1 MKNYDVAVIGG
12 GIIGCSTAYYL
23 SKAGKK
29 VLILEKN
36 GIGSGTSS
44 ACDGFIY
51 LQTKK
56 AGIHLKLAMESAK
69 IYECLSDELGYEVHY
84 KRTGG
89 LILIENEELLEIME
103 HVVEEQKKIGIDI
116 DIISGNLAREIE
128 PALSENIM
136 AASYSSWDGH
146 VNPID
151 ATLAYARA
159 AEDNGTEIWCNTPV
173 EDLIINEGR
182 VEGVITS
189 KGAVKAEYIV
199 NACGVWAPEVGK
211 MAGMDIPIKPRRGHT
226 LVTEALA
233 PMLNKVLLDA
243 RYIAIKHH
251 PEMAKNTE
259 DRSLQLGIGLSIEQ
273 TESGNLLI
281 GNNREF
287 AGFDT
292 DTTFE
297 VTKEIAKYCSRFV
310 PFLKDVNIIR
320 TFTGLRPYTPDGMP
334 ILGKVDG
341 LEGMIMAAG
350 HEGDGIALAPMTGVL
365 MAELIAE
372 GKTSMD
378 IDMFNYSRFADR
390 LVFEGGVK

>member
-1 MKNYDVAVIGG
+1 MKNYDVIIIGG

-29 VLILEKN
+29 VLIIEKN

-56 AGIHLKLAMESAK
+56 AGIHLQLAMESAK
-69 IYECLSDELGYEVHY
+69 IYENLSQELGYEVHY

-89 LILIENEELLEIME
+89 LILIENEELLKVME
-103 HVVEEQKKIGIDI
+103 HVVEEQKKVGIEI
-116 DIISGNLAREIE
+116 DIISGDLARELE
-128 PALSENIM
+128 PALSKDIM
-136 AASYSSWDGH
+136 AASYSDWDGH
-146 VNPID
+146 INPID
-151 ATLAYARA
+151 VTLGYAKG

-173 EDLIINEGR
+173 VDLIINNGR
-182 VEGVITS
+182 VEGVVTP
-189 KGAVKAEYIV
+189 KGQVRADYVV
-199 NACGVWAPEVGK
+199 NACGAWAPEIGK
-211 MAGMDIPIKPRRGHT
+211 MAGMDIPIIPRRGHT

-233 PMLNKVLLDA
+233 PMFNKVLLDA

-251 PEMAKNTE
+251 PEMAENSD

-287 AGFDT
+287 TGFDT
-292 DTTFE
+292 DTSFE

-310 PFLKDVNIIR
+310 PFLEDVNIIR

-334 ILGKVDG
+334 ILGEVEG
-341 LEGMIMAAG
+341 LQGLIMAAG
-350 HEGDGIALAPMTGVL
+350 HEGDGIALAPMTGIL
-365 MAELIAE
+365 MTELITE
-372 GKTSMD
+372 GKTSLPLD
-378 IDMFNYSRFADR
+378 LFSYNRFVEKSVA
-390 LVFEGGVK
+390 GGIV

>member
-1 MKNYDVAVIGG
+1 MKNYDVIIIGG

-23 SKAGKK
+23 STAGKK
-29 VLILEKN
+29 VLIVEKK

-56 AGIHLKLAMESAK
+56 AGIHLKMAMESAK
-69 IYECLSDELGYEVHY
+69 IYENLSEELGYDVHY
-84 KRTGG
+84 KKTGG

-103 HVVEEQKKIGIDI
+103 HVVEEQKKEGIEI
-116 DIISGNLAREIE
+116 DIISGDLAREME
-128 PALSENIM
+128 PALSKDIM
-136 AASYSSWDGH
+136 AASYSDWDGH
-146 VNPID
+146 INPID
-151 ATLAYARA
+151 ATLGYSKG
-159 AEDNGTEIWCNTPV
+159 AEDNGAEIWANTTV
-173 EDLIINEGR
+173 DDLIIKDGK
-182 VEGVITS
+182 VEGVVTS
-189 KGAVKAEYIV
+189 KGEVKAEYVV
-199 NACGVWAPEVGK
+199 NACGVWATEIGK
-211 MAGMDIPIKPRRGHT
+211 MAGLDMPIKPRRGHT

-233 PMLNKVLLDA
+233 PMFNKVLLDA

-251 PEMAKNTE
+251 PEMAENTD

-273 TESGNLLI
+273 TESGNILI

-292 DTTFE
+292 DTSFE

-334 ILGKVDG
+334 ILGKVEG
-341 LEGMIMAAG
+341 LEGLIMAAG

-365 MAELIAE
+365 MTELITE
-372 GKTSMD
+372 GETSLPLD
-378 IDMFNYSRFADR
+378 LFSYSRFAEKP
-390 LVFEGGVK
+390 VAGGIK